1 MSNEKAGSH
10 NYPNHFNKISFFFYF
25 SFFSAKV
32 QGREQYDFI
41 LLRFSTPAFPA
52 GFSLFQ

>member
-1 MSNEKAGSH
+1 MKKLEVTTIQTTSIRF
-10 NYPNHFNKISFFFYF
+10 HFSFILV
-25 SFFSAKV
+25 FFSAKV